1 LGFLIIL
8 LAFFVFILSFQL
20 LIARSSDE
28 IRKLSWLGYN
38 YIEISKPFLIK
49 LLNLVIL
56 IAGSSFIAIVFLRKW
71 MFSYLNSIGM
81 KLDAEIHYSV
91 WLGGVFILWLIFMA
105 NALIILRNTRRI
117 G

>member
-1 LGFLIIL
+1 
-8 LAFFVFILSFQL
+8 
-20 LIARSSDE
+20 
-28 IRKLSWLGYN
+28 
-38 YIEISKPFLIK
+38 
-49 LLNLVIL
+49 
-56 IAGSSFIAIVFLRKW
+56 